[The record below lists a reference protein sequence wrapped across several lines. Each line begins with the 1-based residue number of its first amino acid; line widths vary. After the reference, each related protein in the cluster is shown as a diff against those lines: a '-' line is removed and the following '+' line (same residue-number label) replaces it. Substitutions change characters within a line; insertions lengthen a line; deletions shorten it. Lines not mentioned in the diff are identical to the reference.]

1 MPKQITTCNLRTRK
15 GSMSFLRSPKNGIFL
30 FFSSCPLLLPT
41 FSLSSSSSFFFS
53 FFLLSKSYPFLPNA
67 MTLGSHIIARFF
79 PERWDNTVNK
89 KSITVTRVRLSGWKR
104 SLASYRISFKL
115 LGLSV
120 SCFSYTWSENYKTA
134 YLIDLWIFNEL
145 IFVEGLMHSKP
156 YASICVINTQSH
168 MAPGSLTF
176 RLLKEHGQW
185 LGPFCAIQTSLLRPL
200 ELFLLGPTV

>member
-1 MPKQITTCNLRTRK
+1 MPKQITTCNLRTWK

-41 FSLSSSSSFFFS
+41 FSLSSSFFFS

-67 MTLGSHIIARFF
+67 MTLGSQILAWFF
-79 PERWDNTVNK
+79 HEGWDNTVNK
-89 KSITVTRVRLSGWKR
+89 KSITVTRIRLSGWKL

-115 LGLSV
+115 LGLSM

-145 IFVEGLMHSKP
+145 IFVEGLMRSKP

-176 RLLKEHGQW
+176 RLLKEQCQW
-185 LGPFCAIQTSLLRPL
+185 LGPLCAIQTSLLRPQ
-200 ELFLLGPTV
+200 ELFLLRPTV